1 MSRIKTTGLTKFV
14 LYFLRFYLIALLAL
28 LLYKFVQVVN

>member
-1 MSRIKTTGLTKFV
+1 MARIQTTGFTRFV

-28 LLYKFVQVVN
+28 LLYKFIAVIR